1 MARQDLRATM
11 RYKDQDHPTR
21 AKRFGQALGAR
32 SVSKT
37 APLVSH
43 TDPSF
48 APNPLAQ
55 QVIAPRQRVPF
66 LPHVLELVFCLPPL
80 QTHMINAPTQQALL
94 ALMVHAAMADG
105 DKSQAERD
113 FVRELS
119 LQLDEQG
126 GAKQLA
132 QAVQAALLG
141 RLSAQQAAAQ
151 LQDPMHRQLAYE
163 WATAVCH
170 ADGLCSPAE
179 AAFLQR
185 LKTDLQLSKAEAEPE
200 ATTHTQALA
209 RAAYAEEA
217 AAPLHAPAA
226 ATALTVALTAAAAPS
241 APAVPA
247 APAVDNAA
255 IDRSILNYAIL
266 NGALELLPQSWA
278 SMAIIPL
285 QIKMVYRVGQAHGVS
300 LDQGHIKE
308 FIAAAGVGLTSQ
320 YIEEFGRKLLGGLL
334 GKAGG
339 KLLGGLG
346 SQATG
351 MAFSFASTYALGH
364 LAKRYYAGG
373 RVMSTDLLRQT
384 YQGLLS
390 SGKTLQQQ
398 HLGDIQARA
407 STLDAG
413 EVMRM
418 VRG

>member
-1 MARQDLRATM
+1 
-11 RYKDQDHPTR
+11 
-21 AKRFGQALGAR
+21 
-32 SVSKT
+32 
-37 APLVSH
+37 
-43 TDPSF
+43 
-48 APNPLAQ
+48 
-55 QVIAPRQRVPF
+55 
-66 LPHVLELVFCLPPL
+66 
-80 QTHMINAPTQQALL
+80 
-94 ALMVHAAMADG
+94 MVHAAMADG

-113 FVRELS
+113 FVRDLS

-185 LKTDLQLSKAEAEPE
+185 LKTDLQMGKSEAEPE

-226 ATALTVALTAAAAPS
+226 VAAQPS
-241 APAVPA
+241 APTAPTALAAAPA
-247 APAVDNAA
+247 APAVDNAD

-285 QIKMVYRVGQAHGVS
+285 QIKMVYRMGQAHGVS

-339 KLLGGLG
+339 KLLGGIG

-384 YQGLLS
+384 YKGLLS

-398 HLGDIQARA
+398 HLGDIRARA